1 MVVYENI
8 ENGLVRA
15 YSDKGVKIHGGFPED
30 DYVEAVDPKNKN
42 RKYVETDIKIVVEKP
57 EATIED
63 YQAKLEELGVTL

>member
-1 MVVYENI
+1 MVVYEDI

-15 YSDKGVKIHGGFPED
+15 YSDKGVKIHGGFSED